1 MQLLGARLSGMW
13 SSDMPVAVPPQGA
26 SCPTPGERIPPAT
39 GRWPVQMG
47 LVEISDDK
55 NRAEDT
61 LSMITYQRQ
70 ATMTGNTPLRDKRLQ
85 FLLRKNSPMEKRFSA
100 QGSAPDGGYGWL
112 VLASAFFVFGLTF
125 GIVKA
130 FGVFYVEINQYFATS
145 ATEASWITSIAVATV
160 HIGAPIGAVLS
171 TRYGHRA
178 VVMAGGLLAGVG
190 MVGGSLSQNLVQLY
204 MTVGFLSGLGYA
216 ICWTPTM
223 TMLALYFERRRPM
236 ANGLASAGEC
246 IMTFLIT
253 PFFQLLVD
261 WYSWRGAMLVLAG
274 LELNLSV
281 CGALLRPLTLAGDS
295 PGNKASPQEAAAPS
309 ERPTTS
315 QSGGAVLQK
324 KVLHYV
330 DYTLITNKRFIIYS
344 LSGVFA
350 ALGFFAPALFL
361 VPYARSRG
369 VEEYQAASLMSISAA
384 FDLTGR
390 LACGWIA
397 NLRLWETIKL
407 LMGTMTML
415 GAVLL
420 MCPLAKSFSEL
431 AIFSAAY
438 GLTFGATVSIH
449 ITVLVEVVGVAQLGS
464 ALSFFMLIRS
474 SGGLLGPPI
483 AGAFIDKM
491 SDYGMGFL
499 IAGVAL
505 IVSALFLLLLQQIN
519 SRGQRSSK
527 MGHLPVEDER
537 DGLDCDKTEGTED
550 RTDESSH

>member
-1 MQLLGARLSGMW
+1 
-13 SSDMPVAVPPQGA
+13 
-26 SCPTPGERIPPAT
+26 
-39 GRWPVQMG
+39 
-47 LVEISDDK
+47 
-55 NRAEDT
+55 
-61 LSMITYQRQ
+61 
-70 ATMTGNTPLRDKRLQ
+70 
-85 FLLRKNSPMEKRFSA
+85 MEKRFSA

-369 VEEYQAASLMSISAA
+369 VEEYQ
-384 FDLTGR
+384 
-390 LACGWIA
+390 
-397 NLRLWETIKL
+397 L

>member
-1 MQLLGARLSGMW
+1 VIHVSPCDLLSSSNRGRAEHTLWTPCRGDGWGTSGRGRNGW
-13 SSDMPVAVPPQGA
+13 
-26 SCPTPGERIPPAT
+26 RIPFPE
-39 GRWPVQMG
+39 P
-47 LVEISDDK
+47 
-55 NRAEDT
+55 
-61 LSMITYQRQ
+61 
-70 ATMTGNTPLRDKRLQ
+70 
-85 FLLRKNSPMEKRFSA
+85 
-100 QGSAPDGGYGWL
+100 
-112 VLASAFFVFGLTF
+112 
-125 GIVKA
+125 
-130 FGVFYVEINQYFATS
+130 
-145 ATEASWITSIAVATV
+145 
-160 HIGAPIGAVLS
+160 
-171 TRYGHRA
+171 
-178 VVMAGGLLAGVG
+178 
-190 MVGGSLSQNLVQLY
+190 
-204 MTVGFLSGLGYA
+204 GLGYA

-274 LELNLSV
+274 LELNLS
-281 CGALLRPLTLAGDS
+281 
-295 PGNKASPQEAAAPS
+295 ASPQEAAAPS